1 MVYSIVDKLLKVGEI
16 SCLHMNMVNIRDVWH
31 HYQLLKKKSLKNIL
45 ANGMLGD
52 IGSI

>member
-1 MVYSIVDKLLKVGEI
+1 VVYSIVDKLLKVGEI
-16 SCLHMNMVNIRDVWH
+16 SCLHMNMVNIREVWH
-31 HYQLLKKKSLKNIL
+31 KYQLLKKSLKNIL

>member
-1 MVYSIVDKLLKVGEI
+1 LKKKSLKNILANGM
-16 SCLHMNMVNIRDVWH
+16 LGDMVNIRDVWH

>member
-1 MVYSIVDKLLKVGEI
+1 MLTHEQGGMAQI
-16 SCLHMNMVNIRDVWH
+16 SAFE
-31 HYQLLKKKSLKNIL
+31 KSLKNIL